1 MPETTHLTSFAS
13 LLVSTLLRLALS
25 LSIAGCASVRAPAP
39 SSDTGAGISAADL
52 RRRLYLIADDSMM
65 GRQSGSLGNYKTAEY
80 VAGEFRRFGLEAAG
94 ENGSY
99 FQTVPFWTAAVDPRS
114 RLDVGDKTLLLGAE
128 FLPATL
134 AAPPGRLDGTAT
146 IYGGPANDSAR
157 WISAAQAAGKVVLL
171 DLPTGAS
178 LRGLV
183 IESARW
189 RQSPALALVALDVVG
204 PDQVARL
211 RDGRPVADT
220 ARDPNTTP
228 MFWLTRAAARK
239 ILGGDPS
246 TLTPGADGIAL
257 RGHFDIARTPVP
269 YPARNVVAI
278 LRGSDAM
285 LRGQYVA
292 ITAHNDHVGYDH
304 SPVDHDSIRA
314 FNRVIRPMGADSP
327 RRQPSADEWKA
338 IRVILD
344 SLRRANT
351 PRLDSIRNGA
361 DDDGSGTVAIL
372 EIAQAM
378 SRANV
383 HPRRS
388 ILFVNHTG
396 EEDGLIGSGWYT
408 DHATVPMDSIAGEI
422 DLDMIG
428 RGLPS
433 DFPVDGVGRG
443 SPTYLEVAG
452 AKRLS
457 REFGDSLEAANARE
471 PLPFV
476 LDYRY
481 DAPGHP
487 LQQYCRAD
495 HYNYARYGIPS
506 VSFSRGE
513 HLDYH
518 QVTDEAQYI
527 DYPDLARVTHM
538 VYAGALVI
546 ANMSHRPWLDGP
558 KPADPHAPCR
568 Q

>member
-1 MPETTHLTSFAS
+1 MSK
-13 LLVSTLLRLALS
+13 LLCLALS
-25 LSIAGCASVRAPAP
+25 LSIAGCASVRVPAP
-39 SSDTGAGISAADL
+39 TSATSAAISAEDL

-65 GRQSGSLGNYKTAEY
+65 GRESGSLGNYKTAEY
-80 VAGEFRRFGLEAAG
+80 VAEEFRRFGLEPAG

-99 FQTVPFWTAAVDPRS
+99 FQTVPFWTAAVDPHS
-114 RLDVGDKTLLLGAE
+114 RLDVGDKTLLVGRD
-128 FLPATL
+128 FVPASIA
-134 AAPPGRLDGTAT
+134 AAPRSFDGTAT
-146 IYGGPANDSAR
+146 IYGGPANDSTR
-157 WISAAQAAGKVVLL
+157 WISAEQAAGKVVVL

-178 LRGLV
+178 MRGLA
-183 IESARW
+183 IASARW
-189 RQSPALALVALDVVG
+189 RQSPALALVALDAVG
-204 PDQVARL
+204 PEGLARL
-211 RDGRPVADT
+211 REGRPVSDT
-220 ARDPNTTP
+220 ARNPNTTP
-228 MFWLTRAAARK
+228 LFWLTRAAATK
-239 ILGGDPS
+239 IFGGDPA
-246 TLTPGADGIAL
+246 TLTSGAGGAAL
-257 RGHFDIARTPVP
+257 RGRFDIARTPVR

-278 LRGSDAM
+278 LRGSDSM
-285 LRGQYVA
+285 LRGQYIA

-304 SPVDHDSIRA
+304 SPADHDSLRA
-314 FNRVIRPMGADSP
+314 FNRVVRPMGADSP
-327 RRQPSADEWKA
+327 LRPPSAEEWTK

-378 SRANV
+378 SRAGV

-388 ILFVNHTG
+388 MLFVNHTG
-396 EEDGLIGSGWYT
+396 EEDGLLGSHWYT
-408 DHATVPMDSIAGEI
+408 DHATVPIDSIVGEI

-428 RGLPS
+428 RGMPS
-433 DFPVDGVGRG
+433 DSPLDGVGAG
-443 SPTYLEVAG
+443 SPTYMEVVG

-476 LDYRY
+476 FDYRY

-513 HLDYH
+513 HLD
-518 QVTDEAQYI
+518 
-527 DYPDLARVTHM
+527 
-538 VYAGALVI
+538 
-546 ANMSHRPWLDGP
+546 
-558 KPADPHAPCR
+558 
-568 Q
+568 